1 MNLKDYIRSIPDY
14 PKKGILFRDI
24 TTLIKDADAF
34 EECINQIIARSK
46 DYKIDKIAAI
56 ESRGFVFASAVSYL
70 LKKPFI
76 MFRKKNKLPAETHSV
91 DFKLEYG
98 TATIEV
104 HKDSIDKD
112 DSVLIID
119 DLIATGGT
127 AEAAAKLVEMS
138 NAKITAFVFAIN
150 LYDLGGSNNLVKKG
164 YKVENLMDFPGH

>member
-14 PKKGILFRDI
+14 PKEGILFRDI
-24 TTLIKDADAF
+24 TTLIKDAEAF
-34 EECINQIIARSK
+34 EECINQIIERSK
-46 DYKIDKIAAI
+46 NYKIDRIVAI
-56 ESRGFVFASAVSYL
+56 ELRGFVFASAVSYL

-91 DFKLEYG
+91 DFELEYG

-104 HKDSIDKD
+104 HKDSIDKN

-138 NAKITAFVFAIN
+138 NAKISAFVFAIN
-150 LYDLGGSNNLVKKG
+150 LFDLGGSDNLVKRG
-164 YKVENLMDFPGH
+164 YKVESLMNFPGH

>member
-24 TTLIKDADAF
+24 TTLIKDENAF
-34 EECINQIIARSK
+34 AETINQIAELSK
-46 DYKIDKIAAI
+46 KFKFTKIAAI
-56 ESRGFVFASAVSYL
+56 ESRGFVFASAVSYI

-76 MFRKKNKLPAETHSV
+76 LLRKKNKLPADVHSV
-91 DFKLEYG
+91 DFELEYG

-104 HKDSIDKD
+104 HKDSLNSD

-127 AEAAAKLVEMS
+127 AEAAAKLVEIS
-138 NAKITAFVFAIN
+138 NAKVASFISVIN
-150 LYDLGGSNNLVKKG
+150 LFDLGGSDNLVKNG
-164 YKVENLMDFPGH
+164 YKVENLIDFPGH